1 MNADGDG
8 GNGSGGNGSGGD
20 GDGGSGR
27 GGNGSTGR
35 SVDRSRRV
43 RVTAPLSS
51 AARAP
56 QTPSLS
62 REVEEQSEL
71 GGVVLRSLMRSQL
84 RLAAAVA
91 GAFLAAVLTV
101 WALSSLAAQLPW
113 LPGLPLVWLLVGAL
127 PYPAAVLC
135 GVAYYRAATRTEQ
148 RYSELLEDRR

>member
-1 MNADGDG
+1 MSGAEPKGPDAAGEAGDG
-8 GNGSGGNGSGGD
+8 ETE
-20 GDGGSGR
+20 R
-27 GGNGSTGR
+27 R
-35 SVDRSRRV
+35 VDRSRRV

-56 QTPSLS
+56 QAPSLS

-101 WALSSLAAQLPW
+101 WALSSVAAGLPW

-135 GVAYYRAATRTEQ
+135 GIAYYRAAMRIEQ
-148 RYSELLEDRR
+148 RYTELLEDRG

>member
-1 MNADGDG
+1 MRGAEPDGPDEPGMKGDG
-8 GNGSGGNGSGGD
+8 GTRRDVG
-20 GDGGSGR
+20 
-27 GGNGSTGR
+27 
-35 SVDRSRRV
+35 RSRRV

-56 QTPSLS
+56 QAPSLS

-84 RLAAAVA
+84 RLASAVA

-101 WALSSLAAQLPW
+101 WALSSIAAQLPW

-135 GVAYYRAATRTEQ
+135 GIAYYRAATRAEQ
-148 RYSELLEDRR
+148 RYAELLEDRR